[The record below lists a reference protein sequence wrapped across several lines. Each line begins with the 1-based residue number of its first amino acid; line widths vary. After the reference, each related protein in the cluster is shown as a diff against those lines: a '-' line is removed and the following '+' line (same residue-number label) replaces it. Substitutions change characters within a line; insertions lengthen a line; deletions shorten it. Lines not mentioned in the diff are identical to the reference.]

1 MLHRIL
7 SEIHKIPVFG
17 FAMIIIALVAAW
29 TVISFFF
36 HRRPSWKRTNAVLLA
51 AAVTGVVLITVV
63 FRSSDVR
70 ELSLTPFI
78 SFEYAKIHPDV
89 YAEVILNVILFMP
102 IGFSLP
108 NVICGRF
115 RRPVLI
121 SAAFSFL
128 LSLTAEALQY
138 ALAIGHSEVDDLI
151 FNTLGAFIGT
161 VPFIVV
167 KRFGRTGED

>member
-1 MLHRIL
+1 
-7 SEIHKIPVFG
+7 
-17 FAMIIIALVAAW
+17 MIIIVALTVAWAVL
-29 TVISFFF
+29 TYYLHKRSFWG
-36 HRRPSWKRTNAVLLA
+36 RLNAVLLA
-51 AAVTGVVLITVV
+51 AAVAGIVLITVV
-63 FRSSDVR
+63 FRSSGVR
-70 ELSLTPFI
+70 ELSLTPFV
-78 SFEYAKIHPDV
+78 SFEKAKIHPDV
-89 YAEVILNVILFMP
+89 YAEVILNEILFMP